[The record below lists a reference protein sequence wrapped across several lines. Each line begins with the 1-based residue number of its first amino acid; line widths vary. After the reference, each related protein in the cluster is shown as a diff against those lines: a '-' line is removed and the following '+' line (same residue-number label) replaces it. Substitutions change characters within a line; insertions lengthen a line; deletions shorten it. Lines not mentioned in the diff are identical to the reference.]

1 MDPPYQ
7 PQFLPKDRAGKPQ
20 NLPED
25 PTPIKLFQLFFTIE
39 EIKNIVKQTN
49 QQAVY
54 IDFKYP
60 WKSLTVT
67 EAYCYLGCLV
77 YIGVQP
83 LRELDD
89 HWHLKTPIASCFSQR
104 RFKQIRRAITIR
116 DPNTSPEQPKD
127 PWWFR
132 VEPLA
137 STIRKASQK
146 YWAPG
151 AHLAVDECM
160 IPYFGHTRH
169 AIKAP
174 HKPTKQGYKIWALGD
189 HGYIF
194 NWLWHSKA
202 QGVEGLGS
210 RSCYKPMADTQALVI
225 SLAKSL
231 PDPSVIGYTL
241 YLDNLFP
248 NIPLAK
254 ALGEIDI
261 GIMGTV

>member
-1 MDPPYQ
+1 M
-7 PQFLPKDRAGKPQ
+7 
-20 NLPED
+20 
-25 PTPIKLFQLFFTIE
+25 
-39 EIKNIVKQTN
+39 
-49 QQAVY
+49 
-54 IDFKYP
+54 
-60 WKSLTVT
+60 
-67 EAYCYLGCLV
+67 
-77 YIGVQP
+77 
-83 LRELDD
+83 
-89 HWHLKTPIASCFSQR
+89 
-104 RFKQIRRAITIR
+104 
-116 DPNTSPEQPKD
+116 
-127 PWWFR
+127 
-132 VEPLA
+132 A

-160 IPYFGHTRH
+160 IPYFKYTRH

-174 HKPTKQGYKIWALGD
+174 HKPIKQGYKIWALED

-210 RSCYKPMADTQALVI
+210 RSRYKSMADTQALVI
-225 SLAKSL
+225 SLARSL
-231 PDPSVIGYTL
+231 PDLLVIGYTL

-261 GIMGTV
+261 DIINII